1 MRKMDSIH
9 FAQIESEVICEG
21 RNTCGESGWISKNST
36 IFLPV
41 LCTGNLTSVVVDVIQ
56 INAYSHM
63 GVEPKIGGKPPKIIY
78 FHRVFHYFHHPFL
91 GGFPP
96 IFGLTPICLMD
107 ALPPFLERCFLLLW
121 KESDLRAIHGQQTY
135 LDTWLVN
142 WIPGW
147 STGYLVGQ
155 LDTWLVNWIPG
166 WSIGYLV
173 GQLDTWLVNWIP
185 GWSTGYLVGQ
195 LDTGLVIFF
204 CP

>member
-1 MRKMDSIH
+1 MH
-9 FAQIESEVICEG
+9 
-21 RNTCGESGWISKNST
+21 
-36 IFLPV
+36 
-41 LCTGNLTSVVVDVIQ
+41 
-56 INAYSHM
+56 SHM

-121 KESDLRAIHGQQTY
+121 KESDLGAIHGQQTY

-185 GWSTGYLVGQ
+185 GWS
-195 LDTGLVIFF
+195 FF
-204 CP
+204 LSITLPSLKLTYPLKIGAPWKGDSGIGNHTFLGANC